1 MNQIIIEAA
10 VTQAKQTG
18 MLSFFQAF
26 RKQLRTINTFMYVS

>member
-26 RKQLRTINTFMYVS
+26 QETTRLCMSHKHVL